1 MIKRLYQKS
10 LKLAA
15 HKSSKTYLAIISFV
29 ESSFFPI
36 PPDVMI
42 APMVI
47 AKKNDYLKIFLIA
60 TIFSTLGGFLG
71 YFIGLSFSDVAMH
84 VVEFYG
90 YENKVDELKYDFSI
104 GDGRYIWIATL
115 FLAGFTPLPFKV
127 FTITSGMIGF
137 NLFIF
142 FFICL
147 ISRGLRFFIVSY
159 LSFKFG
165 DTFNKFMETKAAKWF
180 YNFRYF
186 NCSYLWFEYI
196 LWLNNMPKI
205 KYQRFLNL
213 ILFFCIFALISAYFI
228 QYILG
233 HQPCNLCL
241 IERVPYI
248 SAVIII
254 LLCFYLKKFEK
265 ICLIFLSL
273 IFFLATIVSFYH
285 FGIEQGFIKRV
296 FSL

>member
-1 MIKRLYQKS
+1 MINKLYRNS

-15 HKSSKTYLAIISFV
+15 HKSSKMFLAIISFV

-42 APMVI
+42 VPMVM

-60 TIFSTLGGFLG
+60 TFFSTLGGIFG
-71 YFIGLSFSDVAMH
+71 YFIGSYFLDIGMG

-90 YENKVDELKYDFSI
+90 YEDKVLSLKESLTK
-104 GDGRYIWIATL
+104 GNGLYIWLATL

-165 DTFNKFMETKAAKWF
+165 DIFNKFMLTEAAKWF
-180 YNFRYF
+180 T
-186 NCSYLWFEYI
+186 I
-196 LWLNNMPKI
+196 LGI
-205 KYQRFLNL
+205 L
-213 ILFFCIFALISAYFI
+213 IVVIFGVIYFI
-228 QYILG
+228 
-233 HQPCNLCL
+233 
-241 IERVPYI
+241 
-248 SAVIII
+248 
-254 LLCFYLKKFEK
+254 
-265 ICLIFLSL
+265 
-273 IFFLATIVSFYH
+273 
-285 FGIEQGFIKRV
+285 IK
-296 FSL
+296 

>member
-1 MIKRLYQKS
+1 MLIKLYQKS
-10 LKLAA
+10 LQLAA
-15 HKSSKTYLAIISFV
+15 HKSSKMFLAIISFM

-42 APMVI
+42 VPMVI

-60 TIFSTLGGFLG
+60 TFFSTFGGVLG
-71 YFIGLSFSDVAMH
+71 YFIGLYFLDVGMG

-90 YENKVDELKYDFSI
+90 YEDKVLSLKDDLTK
-104 GDGRYIWIATL
+104 GTGLYIWLVTL

-165 DTFNKFMETKAAKWF
+165 DTFNKFMQTEATKWF
-180 YNFRYF
+180 
-186 NCSYLWFEYI
+186 
-196 LWLNNMPKI
+196 
-205 KYQRFLNL
+205 
-213 ILFFCIFALISAYFI
+213 A
-228 QYILG
+228 ILG
-233 HQPCNLCL
+233 IL
-241 IERVPYI
+241 IVVMV
-248 SAVIII
+248 SAI
-254 LLCFYLKKFEK
+254 Y
-265 ICLIFLSL
+265 FL
-273 IFFLATIVSFYH
+273 T
-285 FGIEQGFIKRV
+285 K
-296 FSL
+296 